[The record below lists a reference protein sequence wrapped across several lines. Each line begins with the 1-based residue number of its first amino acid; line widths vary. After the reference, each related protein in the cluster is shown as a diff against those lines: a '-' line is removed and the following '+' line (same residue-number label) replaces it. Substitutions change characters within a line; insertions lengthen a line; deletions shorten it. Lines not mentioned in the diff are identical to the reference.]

1 MQVRKNKDKLIEKKN
16 KLILMTGLQQ
26 GVELRPP
33 GWKPGIVA
41 TRLLRFKVSLTME
54 AKNSLFKYIN
64 ISIQF

>member
-1 MQVRKNKDKLIEKKN
+1 
-16 KLILMTGLQQ
+16 MTGLQQ